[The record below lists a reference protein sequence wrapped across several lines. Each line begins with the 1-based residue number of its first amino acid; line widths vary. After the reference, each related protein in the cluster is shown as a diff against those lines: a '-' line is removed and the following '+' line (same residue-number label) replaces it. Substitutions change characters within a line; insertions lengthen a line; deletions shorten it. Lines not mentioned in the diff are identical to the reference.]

1 MCYFPAKVTVMSV
14 LQLETAQSVRPQ
26 QLMTKENTQMEYYE
40 DFQRCDSVELNSD
53 IRLLVAENKGYHN
66 RMETTLQN
74 IPFRADELHPELK
87 DPAALLKDCEET
99 RSSCRMTETS
109 LCDAAKV
116 TKLKEC
122 LIGNSPEELK
132 QQLRILQK
140 QRQELLDVNKK
151 WDEQYKLMKQHY
163 SLKIMEMK
171 ERLTVCDKFITEV
184 NAEQDKKQKDFDKK
198 LVLAKEKIEKEQE
211 KNTKLSAE
219 LCEIKQQSLNLKEQN
234 ATLTKRKDHQE
245 CEIQRLNKILL
256 EGLGNPA
263 RNIFG
268 EETATQIEVLRHQA
282 QIYENDFKEERRD
295 RERLKER
302 NEELEKRCKK
312 LQSELQILKSQR
324 MLGQT
329 EKKSTGKNTAQQVK
343 QFPLSTAKQ
352 WYPPPY
358 CCSHWAAFPPHGTVC
373 ALPHCSNPSNLCHL
387 QDRHGDRQQHPPN
400 YQWYVSASDQLPPD
414 VPQPRNLPNKEANG
428 TERK

>member
-1 MCYFPAKVTVMSV
+1 
-14 LQLETAQSVRPQ
+14 
-26 QLMTKENTQMEYYE
+26 
-40 DFQRCDSVELNSD
+40 
-53 IRLLVAENKGYHN
+53 
-66 RMETTLQN
+66 
-74 IPFRADELHPELK
+74 
-87 DPAALLKDCEET
+87 
-99 RSSCRMTETS
+99 
-109 LCDAAKV
+109 
-116 TKLKEC
+116 
-122 LIGNSPEELK
+122 NSPEELK

-245 CEIQRLNKILL
+245 CEIQRLNKTRLPILKIYCVFNSECL
-256 EGLGNPA
+256 QKGPIVWNYK
-263 RNIFG
+263 
-268 EETATQIEVLRHQA
+268 ETATQIEVLRHQA

-312 LQSELQILKSQR
+312 LQSELQILKSQIKVCVCEKHSYTYS
-324 MLGQT
+324 MQIYCKSILCFSTESQT
-329 EKKSTGKNTAQQVK
+329 SLWIPQ
-343 QFPLSTAKQ
+343 
-352 WYPPPY
+352 
-358 CCSHWAAFPPHGTVC
+358 
-373 ALPHCSNPSNLCHL
+373 LPGVPMM
-387 QDRHGDRQQHPPN
+387 HGDRQQHPPN

-428 TERK
+428 KTKTHY

>member
-1 MCYFPAKVTVMSV
+1 
-14 LQLETAQSVRPQ
+14 
-26 QLMTKENTQMEYYE
+26 
-40 DFQRCDSVELNSD
+40 
-53 IRLLVAENKGYHN
+53 
-66 RMETTLQN
+66 
-74 IPFRADELHPELK
+74 
-87 DPAALLKDCEET
+87 
-99 RSSCRMTETS
+99 
-109 LCDAAKV
+109 
-116 TKLKEC
+116 
-122 LIGNSPEELK
+122 
-132 QQLRILQK
+132 
-140 QRQELLDVNKK
+140 LLDVNKK

-312 LQSELQILKSQR
+312 LQSELQILKSQPLKFKYEYN
-324 MLGQT
+324 ML
-329 EKKSTGKNTAQQVK
+329 K
-343 QFPLSTAKQ
+343 QNKTKQ

-358 CCSHWAAFPPHGTVC
+358 CCSHWAAFPPHGT
-373 ALPHCSNPSNLCHL
+373 
-387 QDRHGDRQQHPPN
+387 DRHGDRQQHPPN

-428 TERK
+428 KTKT